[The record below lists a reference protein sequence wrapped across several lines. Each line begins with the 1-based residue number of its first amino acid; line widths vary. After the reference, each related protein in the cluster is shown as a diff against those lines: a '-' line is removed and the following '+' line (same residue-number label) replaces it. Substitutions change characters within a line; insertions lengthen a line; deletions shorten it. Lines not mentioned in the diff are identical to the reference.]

1 MSGQAGE
8 REKANGAAH
17 ETNRKDFTYEY
28 SGIRERAGSVNA
40 WLILLYAALTIWG
53 IWYLFAYWTKS

>member
-1 MSGQAGE
+1 MSGQPGKP
-8 REKANGAAH
+8 EKENGAGR
-17 ETNRKDFTYEY
+17 ERNRKDFTYEF
-28 SGIRERAGSVNA
+28 SGIRERAGGVNA